1 MTDLGLTKL
10 RGFLFIKDLQIPHF
24 DFNKKLRL
32 LLQAIKGTPINIPIN
47 NDYILAGTFLPNC
60 RTKNHQTAERKTA
73 KLPNEKL
80 PNCRTKNYQTAER
93 KTAKLPNEINIFL
106 CISEKYR
113 IFATSKNADNHGKN

>member
-47 NDYILAGTFLPNC
+47 NDYILAGTYLPNC
-60 RTKNHQTAERKTA
+60 RTKN
-73 KLPNEKL
+73 
-80 PNCRTKNYQTAER
+80 CQTAER